1 LGPGFLLGIIATL
14 YTWNKMNTSGEL
26 PMPETSNPTEILA
39 ALGFGLLYVIV
50 LLCSAWMNDI
60 AGSGGLYMVALV
72 SGITDVD
79 AVTLSS
85 LRLFSL
91 NTLNDTQLVTAISIA
106 VISNMAFKFSVV
118 SIGGKPLAKHV
129 AIGFGAMAVGVAL
142 GLIFL

>member
-1 LGPGFLLGIIATL
+1 
-14 YTWNKMNTSGEL
+14 
-26 PMPETSNPTEILA
+26 
-39 ALGFGLLYVIV
+39 
-50 LLCSAWMNDI
+50 MNDI

-106 VISNMAFKFSVV
+106 FISNMAFKFSVV
-118 SIGGKPLAKHV
+118 VSIGGKPLAIHV